1 MKIVGLVGTIFGSKT
16 KIALTHLKFS
26 DNINYEILDL
36 ANYNLEFSDGR
47 AFNEYNEDTINLINT
62 LMDADAIVIGT
73 PIYQAS
79 IPGSLKNLFDLLPV
93 DAIRDKPVGILVSSG
108 SDKHYLVAQYQLIP
122 VLDYLKADVINKYV
136 YITQEHYQ
144 VNKIVSDDIDFRME
158 ELVKIIEEK
167 AKLYKEKMDLYD
179 F

>member
-16 KIALTHLKFS
+16 KIALNHLKFS

-158 ELVKIIEEK
+158 QLVKVIEEK